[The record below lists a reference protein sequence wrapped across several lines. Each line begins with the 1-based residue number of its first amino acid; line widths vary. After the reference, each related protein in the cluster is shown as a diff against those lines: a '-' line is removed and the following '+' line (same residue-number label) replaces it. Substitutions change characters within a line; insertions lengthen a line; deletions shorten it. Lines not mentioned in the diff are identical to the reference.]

1 MGLTRVVVGLLR
13 SLCSLAL
20 GAAIA
25 IVASDLLIQFGLL
38 GVIIKR
44 QTLQRPFRHVLF
56 LAAVVILVT
65 SAGWAVGTIIRSWV
79 PGTGLMRFASQ
90 CTLWL
95 MIVALAAS
103 PMLRASFRKRVVAA
117 IPS

>member
-38 GVIIKR
+38 GVIIIK
-44 QTLQRPFRHVLF
+44 QTLQ
-56 LAAVVILVT
+56 
-65 SAGWAVGTIIRSWV
+65 
-79 PGTGLMRFASQ
+79 
-90 CTLWL
+90 
-95 MIVALAAS
+95 
-103 PMLRASFRKRVVAA
+103 
-117 IPS
+117 